1 MKIQLSKVLDLFA
14 SNIVNP
20 KRAKARR
27 MINSNLGEYMDNK
40 IIFDRSEMITLEL
53 AISLAIKQN
62 ELIKDIDEI
71 VYISTKKKFEE
82 CQQKIWKV
90 LY

>member
-1 MKIQLSKVLDLFA
+1 
-14 SNIVNP
+14 
-20 KRAKARR
+20 
-27 MINSNLGEYMDNK
+27 MDNK